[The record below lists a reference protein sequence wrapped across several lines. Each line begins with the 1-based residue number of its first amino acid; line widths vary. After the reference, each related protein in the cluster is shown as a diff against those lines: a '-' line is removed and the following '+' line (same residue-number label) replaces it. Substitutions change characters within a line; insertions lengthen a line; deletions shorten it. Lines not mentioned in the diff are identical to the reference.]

1 MDHELVLNVLGFN
14 IYYIIE
20 IIGYVLFALIGS
32 CSKEIY
38 LFKIRQESS
47 HTGRMWRIL
56 LGTVVATFMAMAFK
70 DWVLGER
77 ATWKIMSF
85 ICFLFGILGFDL
97 FGKLSSIEGLKE
109 LAKDIHEIYE
119 SITEKSEDVDKDKP
133 SQRQQRKK

>member
-20 IIGYVLFALIGS
+20 ITGYFLFALIGS

-38 LFKIRQESS
+38 LFKVKREST
-47 HTGRMWRIL
+47 HIDRMWRIL
-56 LGTVVATFMAMAFK
+56 LGTIVATFMGLAFK
-70 DWVLGER
+70 DWVLGEQ

-85 ICFLFGILGFDL
+85 VCYLFGILGFDL
-97 FGKLSSIEGLKE
+97 FGKFSSIEGIKE

-119 SITEKSEDVDKDKP
+119 NITHQSKPEEDTSKQKDKP
-133 SQRQQRKK
+133 KT